1 MSFKIISLN
10 EPGILS
16 DSSDLTPCDSDPGAG
31 DGGMSCLFTCAPG
44 SIDRILEINCSGE
57 DYIPPI
63 LVPSS
68 CN

>member
-44 SIDRILEINCSGE
+44 SWDRIAETGICAE
-57 DYIPPI
+57 DIIPPI
-63 LVPSS
+63 LIPGS

>member
-1 MSFKIISLN
+1 MSFKIIGLN

-44 SIDRILEINCSGE
+44 SWDRVLETGNPGGDI
-57 DYIPPI
+57 YA
-63 LVPSS
+63 PSS
-68 CN
+68 GDC